1 MKKLLC
7 LVALTAFFST
17 ALRAQNAPLDLT
29 GTWQGNLI
37 ATAPDPPLRTL
48 VKFAKGDK
56 GGWTGTMYRVDQPG
70 WAVPLTNIQL
80 QGRAITFSIEQ
91 MDSTYEAKISP
102 DGSLMTGTWSH
113 GAATHPLNLLH
124 VGPDAAWEIPPP
136 PAPPKPMAAN
146 ADPAFDVAT
155 IKPGTPG
162 RQGKLIGF
170 QGRHF
175 RTMNFNVNDLIS
187 FAYGLHAKQ
196 IIGAPAWLGED
207 LFDIDGVPDTEGEP
221 SEKQQQIMVRKLLA
235 DRFKLTFHH
244 EQRELSV
251 FVLTVVK
258 GGPKLTKSQSGP
270 NDPNGFFFTKL
281 GALNVQNMTMAEFC
295 IWFQGSVL
303 DRPMVD
309 RTGLTDRYDFK
320 LNWTPDESQFA
331 QFRGAGATVA
341 PPVDDP
347 NAPPSL
353 YTAIQEQL
361 KLKLEPMK
369 TDDDVIVIDHIDK
382 PSPD

>member
-1 MKKLLC
+1 
-7 LVALTAFFST
+7 
-17 ALRAQNAPLDLT
+17 
-29 GTWQGNLI
+29 
-37 ATAPDPPLRTL
+37 
-48 VKFAKGDK
+48 
-56 GGWTGTMYRVDQPG
+56 
-70 WAVPLTNIQL
+70 
-80 QGRAITFSIEQ
+80 
-91 MDSTYEAKISP
+91 MDSTYAAKLSP
-102 DGSLMTGTWSH
+102 DGGLMTGTWTH
-113 GAATHPLNLLH
+113 GAAVHPLNLLR

-196 IIGAPAWLGED
+196 IVGAPAWLGED

-235 DRFKLTFHH
+235 DRFQLTFHH
-244 EQRELSV
+244 EKRDLSV
-251 FVLTVVK
+251 FVLTVNK
-258 GGPKLTKSQSGP
+258 GGPKLAKSQSGP

-281 GALNVQNMTMAEFC
+281 GSLNVQNMTMAEFC

-309 RTGLTDRYDFK
+309 QTGLSDRYDFK

-331 QFRGAGATVA
+331 QFRGAGATV
-341 PPVDDP
+341 PPPIDDP

-353 YTAIQEQL
+353 YTAMQEQL
-361 KLKLEPMK
+361 KLKIEPMK
-369 TDDDVIVIDHIDK
+369 TADDVIVIDRVQK
-382 PSPD
+382 PSAD